1 MILNGLRICELV
13 VLFGDRAS
21 PHDLFI
27 GVESNYLA
35 LIFIHEHL
43 SILRLV
49 YLLREVFK
57 CEVHH
62 DLPIEVPGV
71 DQVID
76 VEAFAVIERAHC
88 VPEDPSINENL
99 PVYLPPCSQVVERRP
114 FHEPAKEALDQ
125 EGQHAR

>member
-1 MILNGLRICELV
+1 M
-13 VLFGDRAS
+13 
-21 PHDLFI
+21 
-27 GVESNYLA
+27 
-35 LIFIHEHL
+35 

-49 YLLREVFK
+49 YLLREVFERK
-57 CEVHH
+57 IHH
-62 DLPIEVPGV
+62 DLPVEVPGV

-76 VEAFAVIERAHC
+76 VEAFAVIERTHC

-99 PVYLPPCSQVVERRP
+99 SVYLPPCSQVVECRP